1 MTGDGD
7 GDITMTGDGD
17 GDITMTGDGDG
28 DGDGD
33 VEVPCD
39 TNKTPIE
46 EPCLRTP
53 EHAVFVSVSGRDE
66 AAGTPEDP
74 LSTIAGGIAR
84 ARYNQVSRVIVCAGT
99 YRETVSIT
107 DGQKL
112 ELFGGFVCGDGAWEY
127 EGDPTDPQTI
137 AQPDEDAPA
146 LVIRD
151 NGFRVLIDSMG
162 FIANDAR
169 DEGGSSIAA
178 EVHDAGAVELKRVSL
193 HAGDGKAGR
202 DGSLTEY
209 PYPNTGNT
217 DDGCR
222 SGNGCLAGYDANGSN
237 GGNAREYECPT
248 DQQTVGGA
256 GGFNVP
262 PLPTRGTDGRPRL
275 GAGRGGQGATN
286 GSNCGGGDRGE
297 QGRAG
302 TLGEGATTFGALE
315 DGAWL
320 ASAGTAGGAG
330 SVGQGGGGG
339 GAGDGRGGGG
349 GGGAGGCGGAPGGGG
364 GGGGSSIALLV
375 ENAKVALSSCNLK
388 TGAGASGG
396 QGRSGQPGQAQGG
409 RGGDGTQ
416 GGCPGGAGGA
426 GGAGG
431 HGGGGAGGLSVGVLY
446 FNSEAPRVEECNF
459 DLGGHGTGG
468 VGGYQRGRTNNNG
481 IDGIR
486 EEVLTP

>member
-1 MTGDGD
+1 MAPQRTRIWCSVLLLAACQLETTKKPPPGTLVGGATNPDGDGGSGTGGDGDQATSPPTGVAGNDGGGGAGGNGAGDGDGD

-339 GAGDGRGGGG
+339 GAGDGRGG
-349 GGGAGGCGGAPGGGG
+349 
-364 GGGGSSIALLV
+364 
-375 ENAKVALSSCNLK
+375 
-388 TGAGASGG
+388 
-396 QGRSGQPGQAQGG
+396 
-409 RGGDGTQ
+409 
-416 GGCPGGAGGA
+416 
-426 GGAGG
+426 
-431 HGGGGAGGLSVGVLY
+431 
-446 FNSEAPRVEECNF
+446 
-459 DLGGHGTGG
+459 
-468 VGGYQRGRTNNNG
+468 
-481 IDGIR
+481 
-486 EEVLTP
+486 